1 MSSSRCCLLENALC
15 PVRLRTRVRRQ
26 PRPHVEA
33 SGTNSIALNMDAT
46 QRNCLLSQFDY
57 RVRLAI
63 QGHSCGNR

>member
-46 QRNCLLSQFDY
+46 QCNCLLSRFDY

-63 QGHSCGNR
+63 QGHSCGDR